1 MTLTCRNEHECGSPI
16 PLVAIFRGFPANRT
30 FFSIT
35 DRVNAGG
42 VNALVDE
49 KLLYAIG
56 APVTQSEVVF
66 FAAPFVTMP
75 FNPELQT
82 AMFLEPRR
90 VRFHSRYLIRTNIAL
105 VEIKIDRLYILLE
118 HFIHADVCYGARF
131 RAGWSR
137 CSGNTHGN
145 PGRVGRRSSRTGCRC
160 GVGDRRCRSYRSRA
174 LHLDV
179 SNLGLNAYARRIL

>member
-1 MTLTCRNEHECGSPI
+1 MTSTGQNQHECCSPF
-16 PLVAIFRGFPANRT
+16 PLVAIFRSFPANRT

-49 KLLYAIG
+49 ELLDAIG

-75 FNPELQT
+75 FNPKLQT

-90 VRFHSRYLIRTNIAL
+90 ARFHSRYLIRTNIAL
-105 VEIKIDRLYILLE
+105 LELKTDRW
-118 HFIHADVCYGARF
+118 DVR
-131 RAGWSR
+131 
-137 CSGNTHGN
+137 
-145 PGRVGRRSSRTGCRC
+145 PE
-160 GVGDRRCRSYRSRA
+160 
-174 LHLDV
+174 
-179 SNLGLNAYARRIL
+179 